1 MKINNSKQLNEL
13 QKEFNQVFPYLKIE
27 FFSKP
32 HEEGNGSNEADILD
46 SKLTVGEVR
55 NNDTDGFIPV
65 DGEIPVGIFENLFKD
80 NFGLYVQVYRKSHG
94 KWLQTWVTD
103 LWTLEEQNN
112 RGKVL
117 GDKDNLLT
125 K

>member
-1 MKINNSKQLNEL
+1 MKVNNSKKLKNL
-13 QKEFNQVFPYLKIE
+13 QKEFNEVFPYLKIE

-32 HEEGNGSNEADILD
+32 YEAGNGSNEADIL
-46 SKLTVGEVR
+46 STELTVGEVR
-55 NNDTDGFIPV
+55 ENDTDGFIPM
-65 DGEIPVGIFENLFKD
+65 DGTIPVGIFEKLFQD
-80 NFGLYVQVYRKSHG
+80 NFGLFAQVYRKSHG

-103 LWTLEEQNN
+103 VWTLEEQNN
-112 RGKVL
+112 RGKIL